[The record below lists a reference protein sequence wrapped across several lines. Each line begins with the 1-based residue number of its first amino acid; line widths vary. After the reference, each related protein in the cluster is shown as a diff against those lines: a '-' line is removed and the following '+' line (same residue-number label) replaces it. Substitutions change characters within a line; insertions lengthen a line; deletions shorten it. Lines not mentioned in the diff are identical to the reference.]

1 MMKKAVFR
9 KIIIVT
15 SLILIAVFVVS
26 ACDSPDPRITPAYY
40 YSPGGPFQT
49 NIIALDREDNPDPR
63 RQLRCAIV
71 FQVIDEAAIEELE
84 VVNFIIRDAVL
95 QVLGALTM
103 EEITVNRDLALI
115 AEKLVERINEEI
127 NSNIDLIVTAYFTDF
142 AIV

>member
-1 MMKKAVFR
+1 MKKATLNRLAVVVS
-9 KIIIVT
+9 I
-15 SLILIAVFVVS
+15 LLIAVFIVS

-49 NIIALDREDNPDPR
+49 NIIALDKDENPDPR
-63 RQLRCAIV
+63 RQLRCAVV

-84 VVNFIIRDAVL
+84 AVNFIIRDAVL

-103 EEITVNRDLALI
+103 EEITVNRDLIIL
-115 AEKLVERINEEI
+115 AERLVERINEEI
-127 NSNIDLIVTAYFTDF
+127 NSNIDLVVSAYFTDF

>member
-1 MMKKAVFR
+1 MKKATFKKLAVLIPMIL
-9 KIIIVT
+9 III
-15 SLILIAVFVVS
+15 FVIS

-49 NIIALDREDNPDPR
+49 NITVLDRDDNPDPR

-71 FQVIDEAAIEELE
+71 FQVVDEAATVELE
-84 VVNFIIRDAVL
+84 AVNFIIRDAVL

-103 EEITVNRDLALI
+103 EEITVNRDLVLI
-115 AEKLVERINEEI
+115 AERLVERINEEI
-127 NSNIDLIVTAYFTDF
+127 NSNIDLIVSAYFTDF